1 MFRYRVTLDIGTS
14 YWDHTNDSFRY
25 RETPD
30 IGTSKISRYWVLV
43 RSTRYPENPDIRCPD
58 IGKIPD
64 IGTVK
69 NPDAALAAAGEW
81 VACQSHSG
89 S

>member
-1 MFRYRVTLDIGTS
+1 MSRYRVTPDIGTL
-14 YWDHTNDSFRY
+14 YRDQIVRY

-30 IGTSKISRYWVLV
+30 NGTSKISRYRVS
-43 RSTRYPENPDIRCPD
+43 STRYPGNPDIRCPD

-69 NPDAALAAAGEW
+69 NPDD
-81 VACQSHSG
+81 
-89 S
+89 